1 MAKSKEQYRC
11 AACDGISAKWQG
23 QCPHCGD
30 WNSLEAYH
38 ELPEKRRSNRER
50 PAPFYSL
57 SVDDQPLR
65 YVSGIHEFDRV
76 VGGGIMEG
84 SIVLLGGDPGIGKST
99 LALQICR
106 QFSEAGIK
114 TCYFSGEE
122 SVGQLSLRAKRLGFS
137 ESEMK
142 ISNEVELGS
151 VIAGME
157 KEKPRVAVIDSIQTT
172 YSSELDSLPG
182 SMNQIREC
190 ASELMSFGK
199 KENITIILI
208 GHITKSGVI
217 AGPKLLE
224 HIVDTV
230 LYIEGDKQQYFRILR
245 SVKNRFG
252 ATHEIGIFEMKES
265 GLAGIDDPGAI
276 FLSERKENASGSV
289 IACGMEGTRP
299 LLVEI
304 QALAAK
310 AAYGTPQRHASGI
323 DAKRLQLLL
332 AVIERQMGIPV
343 SQYDIFVNIVGGLVL
358 KEPAMDL
365 PVIAAICSSVK
376 NIIIPANTIIIGE
389 VGLTGETR
397 SVMKIEQRVKE
408 ALRMGFDSIILP
420 ASAKKKLPGWET
432 GIRFIADIGSLLRC
446 FPGT

>member
-1 MAKSKEQYRC
+1 MAKTKEQYRC
-11 AACDGISAKWQG
+11 AACDGMSAKWQG
-23 QCPHCGD
+23 QCPHCGE
-30 WNSLEAYH
+30 WNTLEPYH
-38 ELPEKRRSNRER
+38 ELPQKHRSNRER
-50 PAPFYSL
+50 PAAFHLLNVTDHPGRF
-57 SVDDQPLR
+57 
-65 YVSGIHEFDRV
+65 VSGIHEFDRV

-99 LALQICR
+99 LALQLCR
-106 QFSEAGIK
+106 QFSEADIK

-122 SVGQLSLRAKRLGFS
+122 SVGQLSLRAKRLGFT
-137 ESEMK
+137 ESAMQ
-142 ISNEVELGS
+142 ISNDVELGS
-151 VIAGME
+151 ILAGLE

-172 YSSELDSLPG
+172 YSPELDSLPG

-190 ASELMSFGK
+190 ASELMTFGK

-230 LYIEGDKQQYFRILR
+230 LYIEGDKLQYYRILR

-252 ATHEIGIFEMKES
+252 ATHEIGIFEMKEN
-265 GLAGIDDPGAI
+265 GLDGIDDPGAL
-276 FLSERKENASGSV
+276 FLGERKENVSGSV

-365 PVIAAICSSVK
+365 PVIAAICSSLK
-376 NIIIPANTIIIGE
+376 NIIIPANTVIIGE

-397 SVMKIEQRVKE
+397 SVIKIEQRVQE

-420 ASAKKKLPGWET
+420 ASAKKKFPDGKTDL
-432 GIRFIADIGSLLRC
+432 RFVGDIGALFRL
-446 FPGT
+446 FI